1 MTEKQIAILDSALKL
16 FADKGFDAVPTS
28 LIAKEAGVSEGLIFR
43 HFQNKVGLLN
53 AIMQA
58 GKEKVSENLLVLKEI
73 DDPGERITSIME
85 IPFHIPTKDYPFWR
99 LVYSL
104 KWQNEYYDDELAQP
118 IRNLISEAL
127 TEMKYAEVESETEL
141 IMSYLDGF
149 ATTILLKSEVVDKD
163 KLLKA
168 LRNKYKT

>member
-1 MTEKQIAILDSALKL
+1 MTDKQKSILDSALRL

-53 AIMQA
+53 AIMQI
-58 GKEKVSENLLVLKEI
+58 GKEKVEEELLVLSQLESPEEKI
-73 DDPGERITSIME
+73 KQIME
-85 IPFHIPTKDYPFWR
+85 LPFHMEEADYPFWR

-104 KWQNEYYDDELAQP
+104 KWQNEYYDDELGKP
-118 IRNLISEAL
+118 IKDILVDAL
-127 TEMKYAEVESETEL
+127 TELKYTDVESEADL
-141 IMSYLDGF
+141 ILTYVDGF

-163 KLLKA
+163 KLLQT
-168 LRNKYKT
+168 LRKKYK